1 MCDELMFSKTYRSED
16 DSSPYDL
23 NDRPIKRRKMKY
35 RKPSKKELID
45 ALEIHNDGYLDLEDR
60 PFNSVD
66 GGE

>member
-1 MCDELMFSKTYRSED
+1 
-16 DSSPYDL
+16 
-23 NDRPIKRRKMKY
+23 MKY